1 MLCHLAGDNE
11 VVFNLGR
18 ALKELGFGKLSGK
31 SQRGQRVHNHV
42 NPEEL
47 DSLKGRFL
55 EQDGTCDS
63 EEQRVH
69 VHGKLE
75 LQEALNIVVDVSAPG
90 AGLHNRVERIVLD
103 DDVSSGQAHLS
114 TGQTHAEADVG
125 LG

>member
-1 MLCHLAGDNE
+1 MLSHLAGDNE

-18 ALKELGFGKLSGK
+18 AFKELGLGKLGCK

-47 DSLKGRFL
+47 DSLQGRLL
-55 EQDGTCDS
+55 EQDGTHDS

-75 LQEALNIVVDVSAPG
+75 LQEALNVVVDVSTPG
-90 AGLHNRVERIVLD
+90 AGLHNRIERIVLD
-103 DDVSSGQAHLS
+103 DDVSGSQAHLS
-114 TGQTHAEADVG
+114 TGNTHAEADVG